1 MTDRELKLW
10 VMELLVAYIAKEETQ
25 KPSNKYDHQ
34 FYKEC
39 IDVLGEIQIKQEELN
54 ETSR

>member
-10 VMELLVAYIAKEETQ
+10 VMELLVAYITKEETQ

-39 IDVLGEIQIKQEELN
+39 IDILGEIQIKQEELD